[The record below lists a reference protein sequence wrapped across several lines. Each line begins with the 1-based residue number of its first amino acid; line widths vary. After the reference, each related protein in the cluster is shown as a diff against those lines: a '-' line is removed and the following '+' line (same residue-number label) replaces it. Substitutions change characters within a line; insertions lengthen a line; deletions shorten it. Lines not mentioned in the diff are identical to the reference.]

1 MHHIFL
7 IYWRVYQFS
16 ANTESR
22 LVVSLAIVVLGLLFS
37 PYLQVHLT
45 FNHAVYF
52 LVLSMAF
59 ELTLVCF
66 PGCTLFLCNQNF
78 LGKCL
83 QGRLCHCA
91 PFNNV
96 SESILRKAGI
106 SVSFASPLYHILQDF
121 LI

>member
-1 MHHIFL
+1 M
-7 IYWRVYQFS
+7 
-16 ANTESR
+16 
-22 LVVSLAIVVLGLLFS
+22 VSVAVVVLGLLLS

-45 FNHAVYF
+45 FNHEDRF

-83 QGRLCHCA
+83 QGRFCHSA

-96 SESILRKAGI
+96 SESILRKVEI
-106 SVSFASPLYHILQDF
+106 SLSFASSLHHILHDF